1 MQQPFCITLQH
12 RHLIIFIGRSHAK
25 TKLIIFLVETSGVL
39 GEAAV
44 DFTRDLGRRLCKATG
59 EPRSRE
65 FLFQRIS
72 VAVQRGNAAAVL
84 GTMGRR
90 LDGWE

>member
-1 MQQPFCITLQH
+1 M
-12 RHLIIFIGRSHAK
+12 
-25 TKLIIFLVETSGVL
+25 L

-65 FLFQRIS
+65 FLLQRIS
-72 VAVQRGNAAAVL
+72 VAVQRGHTVAVL
-84 GTMGRR
+84 GAMGRR

>member
-1 MQQPFCITLQH
+1 MLLLLHYCHLDASHHFVPFV
-12 RHLIIFIGRSHAK
+12 
-25 TKLIIFLVETSGVL
+25 VETSGVL

-65 FLFQRIS
+65 FLLQRIS